1 MANIIVKTSNKLKNQ
16 QNFLF
21 FIFSPPLSGKAV
33 LKSVSS
39 FIQNQITVVIYTFF
53 EIFGSEDSEEVI
65 EATVE
70 YVGERKSLTGTALCG
85 LFHVRLFLQINQVCD

>member
-1 MANIIVKTSNKLKNQ
+1 VANIIVKTSNKLKNQ

-21 FIFSPPLSGKAV
+21 FIFSSPLQAKAA
-33 LKSVSS
+33 LKIFSS
-39 FIQNQITVVIYTFF
+39 FVQNQFVVVIYTFF
-53 EIFGSEDSEEVI
+53 EIFGSENSEKVI